1 MLENVREVIEMSDNI
16 ENHFGHK
23 IVVGIYGNPK
33 NPHNASVECET
44 CCCVIIELYDVSSC
58 LNITR

>member
-1 MLENVREVIEMSDNI
+1 MSDNI

-23 IVVGIYGNPK
+23 IVIGTYGNPK
-33 NPHNASVECET
+33 EPANVSVECET
-44 CCCVIIELYDVSSC
+44 CNCVIIELYDYPSG